1 MLKNGSIETLEFES
15 YNIEFKDKEFKKYNN
30 LDKNTS
36 NFFEDFLSQDYLN
49 LAFKFFDSFIL
60 IIIFI
65 FFFLY
70 NLKKYK
76 FNIQSIIFFI
86 SFSTSILIINQIVK
100 NLNSSFIFYLFF
112 TITYLII
119 FISIL
124 YYNIVKRNE

>member
-65 FFFLY
+65 FFYLY